1 MTCST
6 HCITYLKSQWRKMK
20 CSLCFSKRIETMMG
34 TGTMMSS
41 NQFLLLKTVI
51 TGRCWFQEM
60 LFTDPNLDS
69 RPISKVIP
77 NNSLDGLLGSS
88 VSAKFQ
94 SSWLNKGSNTKCR
107 LLLTLRS
114 KLSTVRAK
122 AISRLTTWEPSLKVR
137 TFFQL
142 RRTSVCCS
150 QDSTAMKTVWS
161 TSKSSQQLCSLS

>member
-1 MTCST
+1 
-6 HCITYLKSQWRKMK
+6 
-20 CSLCFSKRIETMMG
+20 MMG

-94 SSWLNKGSNTKCR
+94 SS
-107 LLLTLRS
+107 
-114 KLSTVRAK
+114 
-122 AISRLTTWEPSLKVR
+122 
-137 TFFQL
+137 
-142 RRTSVCCS
+142 
-150 QDSTAMKTVWS
+150 
-161 TSKSSQQLCSLS
+161 